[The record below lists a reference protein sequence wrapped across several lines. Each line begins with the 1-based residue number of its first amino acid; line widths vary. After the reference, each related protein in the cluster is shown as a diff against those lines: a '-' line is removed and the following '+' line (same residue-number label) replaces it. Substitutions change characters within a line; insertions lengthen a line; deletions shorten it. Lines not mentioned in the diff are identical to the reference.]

1 MNKLLILAVAIAAS
15 FLFGCQTQESPYQK
29 AVTESARLLD
39 SIRINQKI
47 PGIDAAISIDGK
59 IVWSQGFGFA
69 DLELQ
74 VPVKPG
80 ETKFRIGSVSKP
92 LSVAA
97 LGKLVDEGKVNLQD
111 EVQTY
116 VPYFPKKEFPI
127 TVKQTAGHIAGIRHY
142 RGDEFILDKHY
153 NSVRQ
158 SLEIFDKD
166 SFLFEPGTQYSYS
179 SYGFNLLSAV
189 IEEASHQQFLNYMQ
203 QVVFD
208 PLQMT
213 ATCADK
219 NDSIILNRTSF
230 YDLDSLGN
238 VINATHVDNSY
249 KWAGGGFIS
258 TTNDLVKFGEAH
270 MSPGFLS
277 AETLKEFTTS
287 QVLNNGDSTGYG
299 VGWGRIETNGVRG
312 FGHTGGSV
320 GGITAFRI
328 YPTEGLILV
337 FLSNSSV
344 TKYGTVGDRIVNL
357 FLTAKAKQK

>member
-1 MNKLLILAVAIAAS
+1 MNKLLILPIAIACG
-15 FLFGCQTQESPYQK
+15 FLSGCQPKESPYQQ
-29 AVTESARLLD
+29 ALAESVRLLD
-39 SIRINQKI
+39 SIRVNQKI
-47 PGIDAAISIDGK
+47 PGIDAAIAIDGK

-74 VPVKPG
+74 VPVKAG

-92 LSVAA
+92 LSAAA
-97 LGKLVDEGKVNLQD
+97 LGKLVDEGKVKLND
-111 EVQTY
+111 EVQAY
-116 VPYFPKKEFPI
+116 VSYFPEKQYPI
-127 TVKQTAGHIAGIRHY
+127 TVKQIAGHIAGIRHY
-142 RGDEFILDKHY
+142 RDREFLLNKRY
-153 NSVRQ
+153 NGVRQ
-158 SLEIFDKD
+158 SLEIFDQD
-166 SFLFEPGTQYSYS
+166 SLLFEPGTQYSYS

-189 IEEASHQQFLNYMQ
+189 IEEASVKPFLNYVQ
-203 QVVFD
+203 QTVFD

-213 ATCADK
+213 GTSPDY
-219 NDSIILNRTSF
+219 NDQIIPGRTSF

-238 VINATHVDNSY
+238 IINAPYVDNSY

-258 TTNDLVKFGEAH
+258 TTTDLIKFGEAH
-270 MSPGFLS
+270 MTPGFLS
-277 AETLKEFTTS
+277 EETLKDFTTS

-299 VGWGRIETNGVRG
+299 VGWGRIETDGVKG

-357 FLTAKAKQK
+357 FLSAKAKQK